1 MRRRVRCCAAL
12 VLSFVAVQ
20 AAGAEPTLA
29 RLVEA
34 VREKAKALEATTG
47 MQLGFRTFTAANKLN
62 PEQVSRSDFAVVRLL
77 FESTRDAGLWN
88 LHWRITNLEPS
99 SDNVWKQW
107 GSARGPAAWV
117 PTATAE
123 CDELSA
129 LFAFLARRAGVKGV
143 GLFWPYSNHT
153 VAVWTVRPTV
163 RVVVPTT
170 QIFLAE
176 NDLFGTRKFD
186 PWTQKNIY
194 EYTRRDAPDNL
205 SIPSPLFDFFLSQM
219 DKYGGASD
227 LTLQRLRYLREAV
240 FRRQLTRAQAAAA
253 ALAIVP
259 GSPEDGAAVRHFARD
274 VQ

>member
-1 MRRRVRCCAAL
+1 MRRRAVALAVLLLCARTAL
-12 VLSFVAVQ
+12 
-20 AAGAEPTLA
+20 AEPTLA
-29 RLVEA
+29 RLIEA
-34 VREKAKALEATTG
+34 VREKAKALETAPG
-47 MQLGFRTFTAANKLN
+47 MQLGFKTLTAANKLN
-62 PEQVSRSDFAVVRLL
+62 PDQVSRSDFAVVRLL

-88 LHWRITNLEPS
+88 LHWRITDLEPN

-107 GSARGPAAWV
+107 GSVRQASAWV

-186 PWTQKNIY
+186 PWKQKNIY

-205 SIPSPLFDFFLSQM
+205 AIPPALFDFFLSQM

-227 LTLQRLRYLREAV
+227 STLQRLRYLREAV
-240 FRRQLTRAQAAAA
+240 FRRQLTRAQAASA
-253 ALAIVP
+253 ALAMVP

-274 VQ
+274 LR